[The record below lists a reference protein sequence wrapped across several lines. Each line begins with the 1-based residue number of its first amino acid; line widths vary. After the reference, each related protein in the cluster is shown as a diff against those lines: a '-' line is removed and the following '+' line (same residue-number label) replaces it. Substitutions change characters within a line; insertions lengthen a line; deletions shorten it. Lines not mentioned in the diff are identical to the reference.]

1 MYPYYPFSEQCTA
14 ILLIAVRTM
23 SKKNQVRIVMLIPAL
38 IVAGFLFSFV
48 RTDWINFQLMIDLK
62 KTQAIIVNQLS
73 HEVVVYTYIVN
84 NKNYSGQ
91 SQGDP
96 SKYPVANIGDKTVV
110 YYSPSHPWLSS
121 LQEPVFPVGGIWG
134 IFVLTVGV
142 LIESLIVATILNP
155 KGRWALKTGLKEND

>member
-1 MYPYYPFSEQCTA
+1 
-14 ILLIAVRTM
+14 M

-48 RTDWINFQLMIDLK
+48 RTDWVNFWLTIDLK
-62 KTQAIIVNQLS
+62 KTQATVVNQLS

-91 SQGDP
+91 SQRDP
-96 SKYPVANIGDKTVV
+96 SKYPVTNIGDKTVV
-110 YYSPSHPWLSS
+110 NYSLSHPWLSS
-121 LQEPVFPVGGIWG
+121 LQEPVFPAGGIWG